1 MFNLITHTMLNLKT
15 ENRAPKMDTFN
26 LLWNP
31 TKCCFLAE
39 NSVSGGRV
47 FVQYSTVFKELCSPK
62 KEVRCS

>member
-39 NSVSGGRV
+39 NSVRGGRV
-47 FVQYSTVFKELCSPK
+47 FVQYGI
-62 KEVRCS
+62 